1 MSTPPTDGRRAKG
14 ELRKRELI
22 EATLDVVARSGIAG
36 VSHRAVARVAGLEP
50 TAAAY
55 HFSTIDDLL
64 TAALVSCMEEDA
76 ARMRALAR
84 EPVSDEEALCRVAR
98 NLVAA
103 RTEPGRLLAEYELFL
118 QAARRPEL
126 RRATGDWL
134 EAVDEFGRRYTSDP
148 ARLRMLRGTVD
159 GVLLHA
165 LLTDDP
171 PTVEEYEDLLRR
183 VLDRPVPD

>member
-1 MSTPPTDGRRAKG
+1 MSTPPTDGRRLKG

-36 VSHRAVARVAGLEP
+36 VSHRAVARAAGLAP

-64 TAALVSCMEEDA
+64 TAALISCMEEDA

-84 EPVSDEEALCRVAR
+84 EAVGDGEALLQAAR

-126 RRATGDWL
+126 RHATEDWL
-134 EAVDEFGRRYTSDP
+134 AAIDEFGRRYTDSP
-148 ARLRMLRGTVD
+148 ARLRMLRATVD

-165 LLTDDP
+165 LLTDEP
-171 PTVEEYEDLLRR
+171 PAVEEYEALLRELLGVAEPR
-183 VLDRPVPD
+183 